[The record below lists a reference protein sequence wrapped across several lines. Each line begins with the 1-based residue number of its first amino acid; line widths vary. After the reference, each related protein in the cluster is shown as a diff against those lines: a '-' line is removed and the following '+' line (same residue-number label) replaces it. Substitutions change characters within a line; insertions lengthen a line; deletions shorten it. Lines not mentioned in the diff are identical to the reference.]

1 MFRGRVERYSR
12 FVSVIDRIAVIIR
25 RHVSPI
31 KRDRITSS
39 FSKNDTN
46 SWFRT
51 FLLRRKDKRPRYKD
65 LTMSR
70 RKWNLWKKRN
80 GSEKH
85 NRKDDVGFNWT
96 NGALGSSH
104 ITNTNC
110 TRRILRLL
118 PNKLDRYILCILR
131 FSSHS
136 SVRLPLLFSF
146 IE

>member
-39 FSKNDTN
+39 FSKNDTS

-51 FLLRRKDKRPRYKD
+51 FLLRRKDNRPRYKD

-70 RKWNLWKKRN
+70 RKRNLWKKRN

-96 NGALGSSH
+96 NGLGSSH

-131 FSSHS
+131 FSGHS